1 MRGNKP
7 GIIGKQFWT
16 CGRLSFTG
24 IIRRLITVDIPFAYV
39 SELTYASYLSE
50 TKHML
55 LKYTPLAAVLL
66 SLQVSAAP
74 APAVTPATTSA
85 SSTTVTTT
93 NPAPATSAPS
103 TQQAVTSTPAASVAA
118 SPAQTPVSDKPVV
131 ASSALAPATVL
142 AFTPEQ
148 EARIGEVAKA
158 YLLDHPEVL
167 LEVSQKLQAQ
177 QHDQQLHA
185 LTTAVL
191 AHQDALLN
199 DPATPSYGPADAKV
213 ALVEFFDYQCSVCA
227 QQAPELEALMQ
238 ANPQVRYVFKEWPIF
253 GARWPASMAAAETGL
268 QIWKQKGA
276 DAYLAYHNAIYATG
290 HNEGKL
296 TQQDI
301 ARASMKAGKLKGK
314 KAEALDTL
322 SQIDALAQNLGLRGT
337 PGLIVMPVSGAT
349 VDNVTVV
356 PGGASQATLQTAID
370 KALGK

>member
-1 MRGNKP
+1 M
-7 GIIGKQFWT
+7 
-16 CGRLSFTG
+16 
-24 IIRRLITVDIPFAYV
+24 
-39 SELTYASYLSE
+39 
-50 TKHML
+50 
-55 LKYTPLAAVLL
+55 
-66 SLQVSAAP
+66 
-74 APAVTPATTSA
+74 
-85 SSTTVTTT
+85 
-93 NPAPATSAPS
+93 
-103 TQQAVTSTPAASVAA
+103 PAATKVVTDAPVQTQNVKETVA
-118 SPAQTPVSDKPVV
+118 PT
-131 ASSALAPATVL
+131 TVL

-167 LEVSQKLQAQ
+167 VEVSQKLQAQ
-177 QHDQQLHA
+177 QQEQQLHA

-199 DPATPSYGPADAKV
+199 DKATPSYGPADARV

-227 QQAPELEALMQ
+227 QQAPVLEALMQ

-290 HNEGKL
+290 HDEGKL
-296 TQQDI
+296 TPQDI
-301 ARASMKAGKLKGK
+301 AHASVKAGKLKGK

-322 SQIDALAQNLGLRGT
+322 SQIDALAQNLGFRGT